1 MDIERAYE
9 LIGKYDIPY
18 PKYLVFRE
26 LDEIKDKLYEVGF
39 PLVLKVFSKDIA
51 HKSDLGGVR
60 VGIKSWEELK
70 KEFALMDR
78 RFSHFQ
84 DRKYIIQTMVT
95 SGIEVA
101 LGGIK
106 DKIFGPT
113 VMFGLG
119 GIFIEIYK
127 DVSFRLAPITVKDA
141 LEMIDE
147 IKGKKILEGFRGCPP
162 VDKQSLANILVAL
175 SKLIYSHN
183 EILEIDINPLICY
196 GKEMY
201 AVDVRV
207 ITGIDNE

>member
-26 LDEIKDKLYEVGF
+26 LDEIKDKFYEVGF
-39 PLVLKVFSKDIA
+39 PLVLKVFSKNIT

-147 IKGKKILEGFRGCPP
+147 IKGKKILEGFRGYPP

-183 EILEIDINPLICY
+183 EILEIDINPLICH